1 MDIYLQRVWV
11 VMVVSRTPDPE
22 RVVTLAGGPA
32 EAARVRNIVDIARCC
47 VYNTRCCVDITRC
60 CVVIARE

>member
-1 MDIYLQRVWV
+1 MDIYLQRVGV

-47 VYNTRCCVDITRC
+47 VDIT
-60 CVVIARE
+60 IF